1 VSEALRAALA
11 RMSIFRSSS
20 DAVIAFARDGLAILT
35 LNPRSEELFGYRG
48 TDLLG
53 QPVGVLFQGDWH
65 GVPAELLDGGPR
77 EVTGRRA
84 DGSLIHVEAV
94 VTPAETEAASFYV
107 AVLRDVTRRRREEE
121 ALRHS
126 EARFRAAVEALGEG
140 LVITDRQDAIVY
152 VNSRMSEMSGFAT
165 DQMIDRS
172 LEGLMI
178 PLEQREAYRSR
189 SQVILH
195 GGVSEQYE
203 LQLARRDG
211 TRFWAEINA
220 TPFRGSRG
228 EVAGTV
234 SAVTDVTERKRI
246 QEDLVAAIDASQDA
260 SRTKSAF
267 LANMSHELRTPLNAI
282 IGYSEMLQEE
292 LSDRG
297 QTELLADLH
306 KIHGAGRHLLR
317 LINDILDISKIEA
330 GRMDLF
336 PESFDVAG
344 MVREVA
350 ATIEPMV
357 LRRELRLEL
366 RCPADAGQMRA
377 DPTRLRQVLLNLLSN
392 AAKFTERGGISLE
405 VEKVALGGS
414 PWVRFRVT
422 DSGIGMS
429 AEQLA
434 KLFQAFSQVDP
445 SSTRRYGG
453 TGLGLAISRQ
463 LCQKMGGDI
472 TVQSEPGRGTAFT
485 VHLPVGLDE
494 PDVPEDTGPATVPFI
509 LSMSSERPT
518 VLVVDDDRLV
528 RDLLGRFLAKEGFKI
543 LSAGD
548 GREGLRLAREHR
560 PSLVTL
566 DDSMP
571 ELDGWEALKALKAD
585 PETASIPVIM
595 ITIVD
600 NQAMGYAL
608 GASDYLTKPIDWRRL
623 AAALVKHRAQ
633 RAAAG

>member
-1 VSEALRAALA
+1 
-11 RMSIFRSSS
+11 MSIFRSSS
-20 DAVIAFARDGLAILT
+20 DAVVAFAQDGLAILT
-35 LNPRSEELFGYRG
+35 LNPRTEELFGYHG
-48 TDLLG
+48 TELLG
-53 QPVGVLFQGDWH
+53 RPVGLLFQGDWQALP
-65 GVPAELLDGGPR
+65 PALLDGTPQ
-77 EVTGRRA
+77 ELVGRRA
-84 DGSLIHVEAV
+84 DGALIHVEAV
-94 VTPAETEAASFYV
+94 VTPAETGAASFYV
-107 AVLRDVTRRRREEE
+107 AVLRDVTRRRREDE

-140 LVITDRQDAIVY
+140 LVITDRQDAVVY

-165 DQMIDRS
+165 DEMIDRS
-172 LEGLMI
+172 LEGMLI
-178 PLEQREAYRSR
+178 PAEEREAYRHR
-189 SQVILH
+189 RQATLQT
-195 GGVSEQYE
+195 GVSDQYE
-203 LQLARRDG
+203 LELVRKDG
-211 TRFWAEINA
+211 TRFWGEISA
-220 TPFRGSRG
+220 TPFRGPQG

-234 SAVTDVTERKRI
+234 SAVTDVTERKKI

-260 SRTKSAF
+260 TRTKSAF

-292 LSDRG
+292 LSERG
-297 QTELLADLH
+297 QVELLTDLQ

-330 GRMDLF
+330 GKMDLF
-336 PESFDVAG
+336 PESFDVAWL
-344 MVREVA
+344 VKEVA

-357 LRRELRLEL
+357 MRKELRLEV
-366 RCPADAGQMRA
+366 RCPADAGQMRT

-392 AAKFTERGGISLE
+392 AAKFTERGGLSLE
-405 VEKVALGGS
+405 VEKVSLGGS

-429 AEQLA
+429 GEQLA

-472 TVQSEPGRGTAFT
+472 TVQSEPGSGTAFT
-485 VHLPVGLDE
+485 VHLPAGLEE
-494 PDVPEDTGPATVPFI
+494 PEAPEDTGPGTIPFV
-509 LSMSSERPT
+509 MAPAAERPT

-543 LSAGD
+543 LAAGN

-560 PSLVTL
+560 LALVTL
-566 DDSMP
+566 DDTMP
-571 ELDGWEALKALKAD
+571 DMDGWEVLKTLKAD
-585 PETASIPVIM
+585 PLTASIPVMM

-623 AAALVKHRAQ
+623 AAALAKHRTPH
-633 RAAAG
+633 AAAG

>member
-1 VSEALRAALA
+1 
-11 RMSIFRSSS
+11 MSIFRSSS
-20 DAVIAFARDGLAILT
+20 DAVIAFAREGLAILT
-35 LNPRSEELFGYRG
+35 LNPRTEELFGYRG
-48 TDLLG
+48 ADLLG
-53 QPVGVLFQGDWH
+53 RPVDALFQGDWQ
-65 GVPAELLDGGPR
+65 GVPAELLAGEPR
-77 EVTGRRA
+77 ELVGRRA
-84 DGSLIHVEAV
+84 DGTPIHVEAV
-94 VTPAETEAASFYV
+94 VTSAESDAATFYV

-152 VNSRMSEMSGFAT
+152 VNSRMCEMSGFPTEA
-165 DQMIDRS
+165 MIDRP
-172 LEGLMI
+172 LEGLLI
-178 PLEQREAYRSR
+178 PVEEREAYRSR
-189 SQVILH
+189 SQAILD

-203 LQLARRDG
+203 LQLVRRDG

-234 SAVTDVTERKRI
+234 SAVTDVTERKKI

-282 IGYSEMLQEE
+282 IGYSEMLHEE
-292 LSDRG
+292 LTERG
-297 QTELLADLH
+297 HAELLADLQ

-344 MVREVA
+344 LVREVA

-357 LRRELRLEL
+357 QRRELRLEV

-392 AAKFTERGGISLE
+392 AAKFTERGGVVLE
-405 VEKVALGGS
+405 VEKLALGGA

-472 TVQSEPGRGTAFT
+472 TVQSEPGRGSAFT
-485 VHLPVGLDE
+485 VHLPVGIEETL
-494 PDVPEDTGPATVPFI
+494 PEDTGPATIPLFVT
-509 LSMSSERPT
+509 SASQRPT
-518 VLVVDDDRLV
+518 ALVVDDDRLV
-528 RDLLGRFLAKEGFKI
+528 RDLLGRFLAKEGFKV

-548 GREGLRLAREHR
+548 GRAGLRLAREHHL
-560 PSLVTL
+560 SLVTL
-566 DDSMP
+566 DDTMP
-571 ELDGWEALKALKAD
+571 ELDGWDVLRALKAD
-585 PETASIPVIM
+585 PRTAAIPVIM

-623 AAALVKHRAQ
+623 AAALAKHRAP
-633 RAAAG
+633 RPA

>member
-1 VSEALRAALA
+1 
-11 RMSIFRSSS
+11 MSIFRSSS
-20 DAVIAFARDGLAILT
+20 DAVVAFARDGLAILT
-35 LNPRSEELFGYRG
+35 LNPRTEELFGYHG
-48 TDLLG
+48 TELLG
-53 QPVGVLFQGDWH
+53 QPVGLLFHGDWRE
-65 GVPAELLDGGPR
+65 VPAGLLEGSPQ
-77 EVTGRRA
+77 EVVGRRA

-94 VTPAETEAASFYV
+94 VTPADTGAASFYV

-165 DQMIDRS
+165 EEMIDRP
-172 LEGLMI
+172 LEGLLI
-178 PLEQREAYRSR
+178 PPAERELYRSR
-189 SQVILH
+189 CQAILQ
-195 GGVSEQYE
+195 GGVSDQYE
-203 LQLARRDG
+203 LELVRRDG
-211 TRFWAEINA
+211 AHFWGEINA
-220 TPFRGSRG
+220 TPFRGSKG
-228 EVAGTV
+228 EVAGVV
-234 SAVTDVTERKRI
+234 SAVTDITERKKI

-292 LSDRG
+292 LTERG
-297 QTELLADLH
+297 LQDLHSDLH

-336 PESFDVAG
+336 PESFDVAWL
-344 MVREVA
+344 VKEVA

-357 LRRELRLEL
+357 VRKELRLEV
-366 RCPADAGQMRA
+366 RCPADVGQMRA

-392 AAKFTERGGISLE
+392 AAKFTERGGMSMD
-405 VEKVALGGS
+405 VEKVALGGA
-414 PWVRFRVT
+414 PWIRFRVI
-422 DSGIGMS
+422 DSGIGMTID
-429 AEQLA
+429 QLG

-472 TVQSEPGRGTAFT
+472 SVQSEPGRGTAFT
-485 VHLPVGLDE
+485 VHLPVGLE
-494 PDVPEDTGPATVPFI
+494 AAEAQEDSGPATIPFI
-509 LSMSSERPT
+509 LPPSSERPT

-528 RDLLGRFLAKEGFKI
+528 RDLLGRYLAREGFKI
-543 LSAGD
+543 LAAAD
-548 GREGLRLAREHR
+548 GHEGLRLARDHQ
-560 PSLVTL
+560 PALVTL
-566 DDSMP
+566 DDTMP
-571 ELDGWEALKALKAD
+571 DMDGWEVLKALKAD
-585 PETASIPVIM
+585 PLTTSIPVVM

-600 NQAMGYAL
+600 NQALGYSL
-608 GASDYLTKPIDWRRL
+608 GAADYLTKPIDWRRL
-623 AAALVKHRAQ
+623 STALAKYRLP